1 MKHLIMAKVFSC
13 IPSNDPKDLPKGIT
27 HVVVIEGTKRIS
39 GSDTIVPDYIK
50 AKSLVALTPSTTE
63 PQLLE
68 VEMFHIGGQNG
79 ARVQTYYRILRKSDI
94 GSKK

>member
-13 IPSNDPKDLPKGIT
+13 TPSNDPKDLQKGLS
-27 HVVVIEGTKRIS
+27 HVIVIEGSKRI
-39 GSDTIVPDYIK
+39 GEAVVPDYIK
-50 AKSLVALTPSTTE
+50 AKSAVALTPSTTE

-68 VEMFHIGGQNG
+68 VLMFHIGGQNG
-79 ARVQTYYRILRKSDI
+79 ARVQTYYRIICKSDI